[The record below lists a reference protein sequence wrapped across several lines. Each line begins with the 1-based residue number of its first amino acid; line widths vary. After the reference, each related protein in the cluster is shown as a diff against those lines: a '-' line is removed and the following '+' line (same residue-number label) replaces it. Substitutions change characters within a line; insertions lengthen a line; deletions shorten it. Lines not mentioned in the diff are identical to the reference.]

1 MPTRWHGAIKHALHN
16 VGVPVMTSH
25 VVRLAVPLVLQ
36 YAAMQFAI
44 HSVQANVTLHV
55 LELVHLPHA
64 KGAVMEDVVVVV
76 VLLASMVAMV
86 MYGTILIV
94 VMVVVQARAFLPAQ
108 EDACLV
114 VQERVLRG
122 VGVDVPMEGVQV
134 AVV

>member
-1 MPTRWHGAIKHALHN
+1 MPTQWHGAIKHALHN

-25 VVRLAVPLVLQ
+25 AVHHVVLLALQ

-64 KGAVMEDVVVVV
+64 KGAVMGDAAVVV
-76 VLLASMVAMV
+76 VLLASMV
-86 MYGTILIV
+86 
-94 VMVVVQARAFLPAQ
+94 VMVINGLIQWVVDIIVKGHVILPAQ

-114 VQERVLRG
+114 VRERVL
-122 VGVDVPMEGVQV
+122 
-134 AVV
+134 